1 MQGITKTAHSTEILI
16 YLQNQTGR
24 KAIDRRRLGSALK
37 VLGFQQKSIRDGH
50 YFFLPYYRSV
60 N

>member
-16 YLQNQTGR
+16 YLQNQTGH

-37 VLGFQQKSIRDGH
+37 VLGFQQKSIHDGH